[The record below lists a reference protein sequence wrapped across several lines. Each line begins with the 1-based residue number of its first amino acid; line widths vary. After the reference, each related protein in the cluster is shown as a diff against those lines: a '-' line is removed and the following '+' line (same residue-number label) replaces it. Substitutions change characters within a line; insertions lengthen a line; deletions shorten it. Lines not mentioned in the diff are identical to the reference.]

1 MAMEFE
7 QAIQNAQTLFLF
19 DRRSQ
24 RQLQE
29 MAEEAPAR
37 SRDRYLIQ
45 LTMAAFA
52 YYNATDGQAADLRK
66 IIQQAQGVLREVKQ
80 FREDRVFFTLALRME
95 VDLLMRLS
103 ALAYQE
109 AEPADRA
116 KRVYNEEDG
125 RALSI
130 CETLL
135 KNFPPSFDPLPSN
148 WYSGVIPLFPPYRD
162 EVVLFYRDR
171 VQEHRIVPLT
181 QILLKIRDELML
193 ASGIIRAK
201 QFIAEH
207 DIEVKAVDQVNRYL
221 TSNVQAIARFVE
233 QSIPQNV
240 ALISDIALPRGIT
253 PSQLDTAIGNVEQ
266 QIDAARNE
274 KDIRKFTGHLLQL
287 GILHFLRE
295 APGDTVDALIRTLKA
310 SARIG
315 AEDKQIRQYQHEK
328 FPDIPFM
335 MGTSCLR
342 EVLQKRP
349 AGDDAKRLLDNCAAG
364 LMRALMLQP
373 QYHHAYVNLLVAI
386 RQRGDAEEQESLI
399 RLYLKHFDN
408 DLAQINGTGFRS
420 LAYLDAQTTRDRYP
434 TDVVKWLLLSQFCTG
449 GELNK
454 AQKMLQ
460 ELKTLYILNAHDF
473 SVAYLEAYR
482 SAFRLKD
489 EEFIKALE
497 NDELHSALLFY
508 ISHAFTSLSLA
519 QGRSGGAGGGE
530 LVIDHANLDQAIDLN
545 GEALYFNAHNGS
557 SLRLVDTQ
565 AQILQYAL
573 ARSQKRWDSIN
584 QMMGQRFQLYEE
596 YLRQEKSAKALRERL
611 TTLKLDE
618 RLPSLAV
625 IPFHR
630 VASMFTRFWNRNGIR
645 LASALRWAR

>member
-1 MAMEFE
+1 MPMEFE
-7 QAIQNAQTLFLF
+7 QAIENAQTLFLF

-29 MAEEAPAR
+29 MADEAPAR

-52 YYNATDGQAADLRK
+52 YYNAADSQGPDIRK
-66 IIQQAQGVLREVKQ
+66 IIQQAMGVVRECKQ
-80 FREDRVFFTLALRME
+80 FRQDRVFFTFALRME
-95 VDLLMRLS
+95 VDLLLHLS

-109 AEPADRA
+109 TEGAA
-116 KRVYNEEDG
+116 KAQRIYNEEDT

-181 QILLKIRDELML
+181 QILAKIRDELML
-193 ASGIIRAK
+193 ATGIIRAK
-201 QFIAEH
+201 QFISEH
-207 DIEVKAVDQVNRYL
+207 DAQVHAEDQVNRYL
-221 TSNVQAIARFVE
+221 SSNVQAIARFVE
-233 QSIPQNV
+233 QAVPQGIT
-240 ALISDIALPRGIT
+240 LISDISLPRGIT
-253 PSQLDTAIGNVEQ
+253 PSQMETAIGNVEQ
-266 QIDAARNE
+266 QVDSARAD

-295 APGDTVDALIRTLKA
+295 APGDTVDALSRTLKA

-342 EVLQKRP
+342 EVLSKRP
-349 AGDDAKRLLDNCAAG
+349 GGEEGRQILENAAAG

-386 RQRGDAEEQESLI
+386 RARGEGDELDTLI

-408 DLAQINGTGFRS
+408 ELAELNSTAFRN
-420 LAYLDAQTTRDRYP
+420 LAFLDAQTTRDRYP
-434 TDVVKWLLLSQFCTG
+434 SEVVKWLLLAQFCTG

-473 SVAYLEAYR
+473 SVAYLDSYR
-482 SAFRLKD
+482 SHFRLKD

-508 ISHAFTSLSLA
+508 IAHAFTSLSLA
-519 QGRSGGAGGGE
+519 QGRGGSGD
-530 LVIDHANLDQAIDLN
+530 LVIDHANLDQAIELN

-557 SLRLVDTQ
+557 ALRLVDTQ

-573 ARSQKRWDSIN
+573 ARSQKRWDNIS

-596 YLRQEKSAKALRERL
+596 YLRQEKSAKGLRERL
-611 TTLKLDE
+611 ENLKLAE
-618 RLPSLAV
+618 RLPTLAV
-625 IPFHR
+625 SRTALARMSEVITAEQRDRLKHR
-630 VASMFTRFWNRNGIR
+630 VEAT
-645 LASALRWAR
+645 